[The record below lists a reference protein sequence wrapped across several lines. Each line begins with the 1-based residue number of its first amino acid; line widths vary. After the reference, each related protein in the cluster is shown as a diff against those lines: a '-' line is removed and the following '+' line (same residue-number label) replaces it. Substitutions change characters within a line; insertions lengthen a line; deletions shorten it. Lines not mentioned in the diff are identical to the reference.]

1 MHYVEKQGAS
11 FTTGSFLSESFFFVA
26 CRDHNTVDILL
37 TEKAYGNVAQWDTMG
52 ACQLASN
59 VVELSSEKTRET
71 LHREGDLTLIR
82 SHQER

>member
-1 MHYVEKQGAS
+1 MYYVEKQGAS

-52 ACQLASN
+52 AC
-59 VVELSSEKTRET
+59 
-71 LHREGDLTLIR
+71 
-82 SHQER
+82 